1 MRNISTTFCAG
12 LALILASGS
21 PVLAEPGLNLVGH
34 WDSGTGEGTEVISV
48 QGSTAR
54 AALTN
59 SAEGTITILDLS
71 DPAAPA
77 TAAVFDLGLGS
88 GEGITSVAFHPDDDY
103 FIVAIEVEGGTGKS
117 CDKGGVPNSRI
128 EIRDASSGAV
138 LKCLVSGSEPDAV
151 VINRQGDY
159 AVVSN
164 EGESFTFNSATG
176 EFSSPDGSVTIV
188 DLEDGPEDATA
199 TQVALTDETGTEGM
213 VSSAHNRFLE
223 RGVDLNGDGE
233 IADEFEDGVG
243 GFDYNGNGVIEDLDF
258 LAGFIDGQEVW
269 GNEEAGELVMI
280 PLLDNSPRFLEP
292 ELAAFS
298 SDGETAYVVLQE
310 NNGVAVIDV
319 EDGKLV
325 VCYGLGITTHAADL
339 SDDDPA
345 FVDFSDTLVALREPD
360 GIAVTPDGRYFVT
373 ADEGDTDP
381 KASKTPAGLPTAGGR
396 TVSVFDA
403 ETGDLLGDTG
413 NQIDFA
419 AAYEIDGIP
428 FPGVYPDGRSDS
440 KGSEPENL
448 VTFRY
453 HGTTYAAVGLERA
466 DSVALVSLAD
476 PANPAVVNVAPVNP
490 GTELGSQAP
499 EGIGYLRSDGSLFV
513 YAANEGSGVVS
524 VFEVTPFWGELARVR
539 GTSNGHGYGHHRGHG
554 RGHGHHQ
561 HGSD

>member
-1 MRNISTTFCAG
+1 MRNISVTSYHLG

-21 PVLAEPGLNLVGH
+21 AALADPGLNLVGR
-34 WDSGTGEGTEVISV
+34 WDSGIGEGTEVISV
-48 QGSTAR
+48 QGETAR

-59 SAEGTITILDLS
+59 SAAGTITILDLNN
-71 DPAAPA
+71 PAAPA

-88 GEGITSVAFHPDDDY
+88 GEGITSVAFHPEDNY
-103 FIVAIEVEGGTGKS
+103 FIVAIEVEGTTRNGR
-117 CDKGGVPNSRI
+117 V
-128 EIRDASSGAV
+128 EIRDAGDGTLLKV
-138 LKCLVSGSEPDAV
+138 LPVGSEPDAV
-151 VINRQGDY
+151 VIDRKGEF

-164 EGESFTFNSATG
+164 EGESFAFNSATR
-176 EFSSPDGSVTIV
+176 EFSSPAGSVTIV
-188 DLEDGPEDATA
+188 DLGNGPEDATA
-199 TQVALTDETGTEGM
+199 TQVALTDATGTPGM
-213 VSSAHNRFLE
+213 VRGDHDRLLE

-233 IADEFEDGVG
+233 IAGEFEDGVG
-243 GFDYNGNGVIEDLDF
+243 GYDENNSGAIEDRDF
-258 LAGFIDGQEVW
+258 LAGYIDGHEVW

-298 SDGETAYVVLQE
+298 KDGKTAFVVLQE

-319 EDGKLV
+319 ERGKLLGY
-325 VCYGLGITTHAADL
+325 YGLGITTHAADL
-339 SDDDPA
+339 SDDDPP

-360 GIAVTPDGRYFVT
+360 GIAVTPDGLYFVT

-381 KASKTPAGLPTAGGR
+381 KASKTPVGLPTAGGR

-403 ETGDLLGDTG
+403 RTGALVGDTG
-413 NQIDFA
+413 NQIDWA
-419 AAYEIDGIP
+419 AAYDVGD
-428 FPGVYPDGRSDS
+428 FPGIYPDGRSDS

-453 HGTTYAAVGLERA
+453 YGTTYAAVGLERA
-466 DSVALVSLAD
+466 DGVALVSLAD
-476 PANPAVVNVAPVNP
+476 PAIPTVINVAAVNP

-499 EGIGYLRSDGSLFV
+499 EGIGYLRTDDSLFV

-524 VFEVTPFWGELARVR
+524 VFEMTPFWGDVA
-539 GTSNGHGYGHHRGHG
+539 TATGHGHGHHHGHG
-554 RGHGHHQ
+554 RGHEHHD